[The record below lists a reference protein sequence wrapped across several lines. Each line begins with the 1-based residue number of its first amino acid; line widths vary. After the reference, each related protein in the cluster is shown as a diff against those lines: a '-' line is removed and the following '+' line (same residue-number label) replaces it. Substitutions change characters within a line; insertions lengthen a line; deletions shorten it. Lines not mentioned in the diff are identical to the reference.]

1 MTLEGHGPKPVRST
15 MLDGASGDGRIAHG
29 FFSRAGGVSAGIYRG
44 LNVGLGSADDPAHVM
59 ENRARVSG
67 WFAQGPDRLVTV
79 HQVHSPDVHVA
90 TPDNAAGR
98 PKADAIVTRTPGL
111 VIGVLTADCG
121 PVLFSDAEAGVIG
134 AAHAGWRGA
143 FDGVLENTV
152 AAMQRLG
159 AVRTR
164 ITAVLGPSIS
174 QANYEVG
181 PEFVDRFIARDAGHE
196 TYFKPSD
203 KPGHSMFDLRQLT
216 LDRLRA
222 SGLQADMVSDCT
234 YADEDA
240 WFSYRRA
247 THRNEPDYGRQISAI
262 TIKEDAHGPAIRP

>member
-1 MTLEGHGPKPVRST
+1 MTLGGHGPDPVRST
-15 MLDGASGDGRIAHG
+15 MLDGASGDGLIAHG
-29 FFSRAGGVSAGIYRG
+29 FFSRAGGVSRGIYRG
-44 LNVGLGSADDPAHVM
+44 LNVGLGSDDDRAHVM

-67 WFAQGPDRLVTV
+67 WFAQDASRLVTV
-79 HQVHSPDVHVA
+79 HQVHSPHVHVV
-90 TPDNAAGR
+90 TPDNANDR

-121 PVLFSDAEAGVIG
+121 PVLFADPQAGVVG

-152 AAMQRLG
+152 TAMEKLG
-159 AVRTR
+159 ASRTR

-181 PEFVDRFIARDAGHE
+181 PEFVDRFIARDATHK

-203 KPGHSMFDLRQLT
+203 KLGHSKFDLRQLT

-222 SGLQADMVSDCT
+222 SGLEAGMVSDCT

-240 WFSYRRA
+240 WFSYRRS
-247 THRNEPDYGRQISAI
+247 THRKEPDYGRQISAI
-262 TIKEDAHGPAIRP
+262 TIREDPHGPAF

>member
-1 MTLEGHGPKPVRST
+1 MTLERHGPNPVRST
-15 MLDGASGDGRIAHG
+15 MLDGASGGGRIAHG
-29 FFSRAGGVSAGIYRG
+29 FFSRAGGVSGGIYRG
-44 LNVGLGSADDPAHVM
+44 LNVGFGSSDDRNHVM

-67 WFAQGPDRLVTV
+67 WFAQDPARLVTV

-90 TPDNAAGR
+90 TLDNAEDR

-121 PVLFSDAEAGVIG
+121 PVLFSDAQAGVIA

-152 AAMQRLG
+152 TAMEQLG
-159 AVRTR
+159 AARAR

-181 PEFVDRFIARDAGHE
+181 PEFVDRFLERDAGHA
-196 TYFKPSD
+196 TYFLPSEKPR
-203 KPGHSMFDLRQLT
+203 HSMFDLRRFT
-216 LDRLRA
+216 LDRLHA
-222 SGLQADMVSDCT
+222 IGLQAEMVNDCT

-262 TIKEDAHGPAIRP
+262 TIKEETHGPAF